1 MTLEEIKAELEALLE
16 KLNSDEDMT
25 EEEISQAEEQVEK
38 LEEEKKSLIAKA
50 EKRAAVLEKVKTGA
64 VGTVVEEVKEERKES
79 DDNMESKEYRTA
91 FFKRLLGKELNDSEK
106 RAITTST
113 TAVIPTETSEKI
125 FDKMVKLVPLLGEI
139 ELFHVPGNL
148 KFAVE
153 TTRAAA
159 GYHTQNS
166 TGINADATAVLTEV
180 SLGGYEFTKLIQ
192 VSDSILAMSIDDF
205 EDWLVRM
212 LAESIATKIESE
224 IINGTGLG
232 TVKGIN
238 AISYVDGTNGVKYNG
253 STGLTAANVRT
264 AVGLLP
270 AGYDKGAKFLS
281 NKKTLFNQVMGLQ
294 DNAKHDLVRVEGE
307 NYYIYGYPV
316 ILSDEVAD
324 GSMFLGNFKKYV
336 GNLNRDIEV
345 KKDFD
350 INTNSTK
357 YLGVGIFDGKPACED
372 AFVKIAASL

>member
-1 MTLEEIKAELEALLE
+1 MRTLEEIKAEFRELSE
-16 KLNSDEDMT
+16 KVESAEEMS
-25 EEEISQAEEQVEK
+25 EEELNEAEAKLSE
-38 LEEEKKSLIAKA
+38 LEEERKSIVEKA
-50 EKRAAVLEKVKTGA
+50 EKRSETLKQIRNGLEGIEKESA
-64 VGTVVEEVKEERKES
+64 EERKDEEK
-79 DDNMESKEYRTA
+79 MEVNYRNA
-91 FFKRLLGKELNDSEK
+91 YFKKLMGKELNEEE
-106 RAITTST
+106 RALTTST

-153 TTRAAA
+153 TTRADA

-166 TGINADATAVLTEV
+166 TGINVDATAVLTEV

-192 VSDSILAMSIDDF
+192 VSDSVLQMSINDF

-212 LAESIATKIESE
+212 LAESIATKIEYE
-224 IINGTGLG
+224 IINGTGSS

-238 AISYVDGTNGVKYNG
+238 AISYVNNTNGVQYNG
-253 STGLTAANVRT
+253 STGITAANVRT
-264 AVGLLP
+264 LIGLLH
-270 AGYDKGAKFLS
+270 AGYDKGAKFLMD
-281 NKKTLFNQVMGLQ
+281 KKTLFNQFMGLQ
-294 DNAKHDLVRVEGE
+294 DNSKCDIVRVEGG

-316 ILSDEVAD
+316 ILSDEITTGVA
-324 GSMFLGNFKKYV
+324 FLGNFKKYV
-336 GNLNRDIEV
+336 GNLNRDVEV

-350 INTNSTK
+350 INTNSYK

-372 AFVKIAASL
+372 AFVKIATSL

>member
-1 MTLEEIKAELEALLE
+1 MRTLEEIKAEFRELSE
-16 KLNSDEDMT
+16 KVESAEEMS
-25 EEEISQAEEQVEK
+25 EEELNEAEAKLSE
-38 LEEEKKSLIAKA
+38 LEEERKSIVEKA
-50 EKRAAVLEKVKTGA
+50 EKRSETLKQIRNGLEGIEKESA
-64 VGTVVEEVKEERKES
+64 EERKDEEK
-79 DDNMESKEYRTA
+79 MEVNYRNA
-91 FFKRLLGKELNDSEK
+91 YFKKLMGKELNEEE
-106 RAITTST
+106 RALTTST

-153 TTRAAA
+153 TTRADA

-166 TGINADATAVLTEV
+166 TGINVDATAVLTEV

-192 VSDSILAMSIDDF
+192 VSDSVLQMSINDF

-212 LAESIATKIESE
+212 LAESIATKLESE
-224 IINGTGLG
+224 IINGTGSS

-238 AISYVDGTNGVKYNG
+238 AISYVNNTNGVQYNG
-253 STGLTAANVRT
+253 STGITAANVRT
-264 AVGLLP
+264 LIGLLH
-270 AGYDKGAKFLS
+270 AGYDKGAKFLMD
-281 NKKTLFNQVMGLQ
+281 KKTLFNQFMGLQ
-294 DNAKHDLVRVEGE
+294 DNAKCDIVRVEGG

-316 ILSDEVAD
+316 ILSDEITTGVA
-324 GSMFLGNFKKYV
+324 FLGNFKKYV
-336 GNLNRDIEV
+336 GNLNRDVEV

-350 INTNSTK
+350 INTNSYK

-372 AFVKIAASL
+372 AFVKIATSL

>member
-25 EEEISQAEEQVEK
+25 EEEISEAEEQVEK
-38 LEEEKKSLIAKA
+38 LEEEKKSLMAKA
-50 EKRAAVLEKVKTGA
+50 EKRAAVLEKVKVGA
-64 VGTVVEEVKEERKES
+64 AGNVVEEVKEERKES
-79 DDNMESKEYRTA
+79 DYNMESKEYRTA
-91 FFKRLLGKELNDSEK
+91 FFKRLLGREMDEAEK
-106 RAITTST
+106 RAISTTT

-125 FDKMVKLVPLLGEI
+125 FDKMVKLVPLLDEI

-166 TGINADATAVLTEV
+166 TGINVDSTAVLTEV

-192 VSDSILAMSIDDF
+192 VSDSILSMSIDDF
-205 EDWLVRM
+205 EDWLTRM
-212 LAESIATKIESE
+212 LAESIATKIEYE
-224 IINGTGLG
+224 IINGSGSSA
-232 TVKGIN
+232 VKGID
-238 AISYVDGTNGVKYNG
+238 AISYVNNTNGVQYNG
-253 STGLTAANVRT
+253 STGVTAANVRT
-264 AVGLLP
+264 LIGLLP
-270 AGYDKGAKFLS
+270 AGYDKGAKFLMD
-281 NKKTLFNQVMGLQ
+281 KKTLFNQFMGLQ
-294 DNAKHDLVRVEGE
+294 DNAKHDLVRVEGD
-307 NYYIYGYPV
+307 NYFIYGYPV
-316 ILSDEVAD
+316 ILSDEVTTGEAY
-324 GSMFLGNFKKYV
+324 LGNFKKYV

-372 AFVKIAASL
+372 AFVKLATSL